1 LELHGLQNC
10 EGYVNGKSQYNRTYF
25 KITSIDKKFLPP
37 ASDIRLFAIK
47 YVFCLKILY
56 EIISNSIKIQ
66 NILN

>member
-1 LELHGLQNC
+1 MELHGLQNC
-10 EGYVNGKSQYNRTYF
+10 EGYVNGKGQYNRTYF
-25 KITSIDKKFLPP
+25 KITSKDKKFLYL
-37 ASDIRLFAIK
+37 DLYIILFAIE